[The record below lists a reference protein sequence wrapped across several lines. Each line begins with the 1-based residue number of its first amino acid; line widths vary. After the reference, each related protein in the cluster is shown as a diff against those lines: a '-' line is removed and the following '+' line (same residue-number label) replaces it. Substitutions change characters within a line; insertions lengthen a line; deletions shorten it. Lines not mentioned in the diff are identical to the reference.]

1 AVVAHLHRAVGVQHH
16 VDAGAEPAE
25 GLVDG
30 VVDDLPHAVGEAAA
44 VGRPDVHPGTLA
56 DRLEPFQDREM
67 PRGVVL
73 GLVNGCGK
81 GGHLDVSCIRRTGR
95 AAKPLGC
102 VRGAPAYAFAARAGW
117 CGAAAPRGTGS
128 RGPAQPNRAWGHPL
142 WRTAAFPLRPLRRVA
157 TRLRSDAGPAFLRGS
172 GRRPNPS

>member
-1 AVVAHLHRAVGVQHH
+1 
-16 VDAGAEPAE
+16 
-25 GLVDG
+25 
-30 VVDDLPHAVGEAAA
+30 
-44 VGRPDVHPGTLA
+44 
-56 DRLEPFQDREM
+56 M
-67 PRGVVL
+67 
-73 GLVNGCGK
+73 NGCGK
-81 GGHLDVSCIRRTGR
+81 GGHLDVSCIRWTGR

-172 GRRPNPS
+172 GRRPNPSDITTSPERPSGPSSPAVSGVSHPPLPRPAARLPNVIPLSAYTGAGWERPGPVRCCAE